1 MGRFCMGSSSKT
13 MLVGLYCCGQAM
25 FERMKAEKEEGRG
38 GERTSEQELRRKLEQ
53 LSERLSK
60 LNTYSSWL
68 NILTLMSLTWHF
80 VYLGQR
86 LGAAC

>member
-1 MGRFCMGSSSKT
+1 
-13 MLVGLYCCGQAM
+13 M
-25 FERMKAEKEEGRG
+25 FERMKAEKEDGRG
-38 GERTSEQELRRKLEQ
+38 GERTNNEQELRWKLEK

-86 LGAAC
+86 LGTAC

>member
-1 MGRFCMGSSSKT
+1 
-13 MLVGLYCCGQAM
+13 M

-38 GERTSEQELRRKLEQ
+38 GGERTSEQEVRRKLER

-68 NILTLMSLTWHF
+68 NIMMLMSLTWHF

>member
-1 MGRFCMGSSSKT
+1 

>member
-1 MGRFCMGSSSKT
+1 
-13 MLVGLYCCGQAM
+13 M
-25 FERMKAEKEEGRG
+25 FERMKAEKEDGRGGGG
-38 GERTSEQELRRKLEQ
+38 GERTSEQEVRRKLEK

-68 NILTLMSLTWHF
+68 NIMMLMSLTWHF

-86 LGAAC
+86 LGATC

>member
-1 MGRFCMGSSSKT
+1 
-13 MLVGLYCCGQAM
+13 M

-38 GERTSEQELRRKLEQ
+38 GGERTSEQDLRKKLEK
-53 LSERLSK
+53 LSK

-80 VYLGQR
+80 VYLATSSR
-86 LGAAC
+86 LRLDDNISSLKVVEAL

>member
-1 MGRFCMGSSSKT
+1 
-13 MLVGLYCCGQAM
+13 M

-38 GERTSEQELRRKLEQ
+38 GGERTSEQDLRKKLEK
-53 LSERLSK
+53 LSK

-86 LGAAC
+86 LGTLVKIE

>member
-1 MGRFCMGSSSKT
+1 
-13 MLVGLYCCGQAM
+13 M

-38 GERTSEQELRRKLEQ
+38 GGGGGERTSEQEVRRKLEK

-68 NILTLMSLTWHF
+68 NIMMLMSLTWHF

>member
-1 MGRFCMGSSSKT
+1 
-13 MLVGLYCCGQAM
+13 M
-25 FERMKAEKEEGRG
+25 FERMKAEKEEGKG
-38 GERTSEQELRRKLEQ
+38 GERTSEQVVRRKLEK

>member
-1 MGRFCMGSSSKT
+1 
-13 MLVGLYCCGQAM
+13 M
-25 FERMKAEKEEGRG
+25 FERMKVEKEEGRG
-38 GERTSEQELRRKLEQ
+38 GERTNEQELRRKLEK

-68 NILTLMSLTWHF
+68 NILTLLGLTWHF